1 VSINIA
7 KLEKVKHRGGKVIA
21 RCPACAEN
29 GADKSGEHLVVYEDG
44 RGAVGCVA
52 YPENKPHRARI
63 FELVGDGAGPTS
75 APAISNRAPVRRG
88 APEFPRLYRPT
99 IPDLSAIQQNRGFP
113 LFAGLQIAANA
124 GHLCCA
130 DMRDGAEV
138 VRAWIVTDSARRNAQ
153 ARRMDGKL
161 WVGINAKAKTLR
173 GSEAAWPI
181 GAADIGG
188 KPYVALCE
196 GGPDFLTA
204 YFLAWWHGR
213 AAEVAPVAMLG
224 AGQRIHAEALPLFK
238 GKHVRICPHRD
249 EAGQRA
255 RGVWTDQLR
264 GAGAASVHDFDCS
277 PDKDLNDVVV
287 RCTRDMEDAET

>member
-1 VSINIA
+1 MSINIA
-7 KLEKVKHRGGKVIA
+7 KLEKVKHRGPDIIA
-21 RCPACAEN
+21 RCPACAEG
-29 GADKSGEHLVVYEDG
+29 GADKSGEHLKLYSDG
-44 RGAVGCVA
+44 RFACVA
-52 YPENKPHRARI
+52 YAGDKPHRARI
-63 FELVGDGAGPTS
+63 FELVGDGAETIS
-75 APAISNRAPVRRG
+75 APLISDRAPVRRG
-88 APEFPRLYRPT
+88 SPEFPHLAPPT
-99 IPDLSAIQQNRGFP
+99 IKELSTIQSNRGFP

-124 GHLCCA
+124 GHLFCA
-130 DMRDGAEV
+130 DMRDGGES

-188 KPYVALCE
+188 KTYIALCE

-238 GKHVRICPHRD
+238 GKHIHIFPHQD
-249 EAGQRA
+249 EAGKRA
-255 RGVWTDQLR
+255 RGVWTEQLH
-264 GAGAASVHDFDCS
+264 GAGVASVHDFDCS
-277 PDKDLNDVVV
+277 PDKDLNDVVA
-287 RCTRDMEDAET
+287 RCTRNMEEVA